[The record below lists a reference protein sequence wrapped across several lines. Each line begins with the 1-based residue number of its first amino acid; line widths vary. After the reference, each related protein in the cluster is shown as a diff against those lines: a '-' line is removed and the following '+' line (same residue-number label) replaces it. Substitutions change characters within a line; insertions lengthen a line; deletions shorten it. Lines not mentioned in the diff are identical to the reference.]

1 MSTDTRGAD
10 PALRQ
15 TPAGISLRTARL
27 VIRTVAPH
35 DAAALLAYVRR
46 NRAHLERWA
55 PERPPDF
62 ETLPYWERFVAD
74 TELEREAGKRL
85 RFIASTERRPD
96 DIIARVNLHHIE
108 YGAVSTAMLGYSV
121 DVRHEG
127 SGFAREAV
135 LAVVGHAFDVLQLHR
150 IEAKYQPLNERSGRL
165 LRWLGFVI
173 EGYARDYMF
182 VDGGWRDHIL
192 TSLTRPE
199 NRPTSNAGPD
209 T

>member
-1 MSTDTRGAD
+1 MSTHTRGAG

-15 TPAGISLRTARL
+15 TSAGISLCTARL

-46 NRAHLERWA
+46 NRVHLERWS
-55 PERPPDF
+55 PERPSDF
-62 ETLPYWERFVAD
+62 ETLPFWERFVAN
-74 TELEREAGKRL
+74 TEREREAGKRL
-85 RFIASTERRPD
+85 RFIAAEKRRPD
-96 DIIARVNLHHIE
+96 DIIARANLHHIE

-127 SGFAREAV
+127 GGFARETVAAV
-135 LAVVGHAFDVLQLHR
+135 IGYAFDVLQLHR

-199 NRPTSNAGPD
+199 NGPTSRPD
-209 T
+209 TDT